1 MSWNK
6 LTLAAICCHAILSIS
21 AAQAVQ
27 AAEPRN
33 PPPLL
38 YQCPAQLQLD
48 DHSYALSGANVFDGP
63 IEDRVALLPEPAP
76 DVPKRSIWKH
86 EADQRTLHVKCRYQ
100 GVAHYIVLEAK
111 NARQCTAHTA
121 NSVVR
126 VECE

>member
-1 MSWNK
+1 MSLSSQKW
-6 LTLAAICCHAILSIS
+6 LVAVAAII
-21 AAQAVQ
+21 AATLGY
-27 AAEPRN
+27 AEPSKVSKTPAMN
-33 PPPLL
+33 
-38 YQCPAQLQLD
+38 YTCPAKLVLGEKT
-48 DHSYALSGANVFDGP
+48 YPLEKANVFDGP
-63 IEDRVALLPEPAP
+63 IEDRVALVPEPAP